1 MGFVENKKL
10 VLYIESYL
18 YKYFIGV
25 GNELCIYLIIN
36 DKVFYIKFDW

>member
-10 VLYIESYL
+10 VLYIESFL

-25 GNELCIYLIIN
+25 GNELCIYLRN
-36 DKVFYIKFDW
+36 KEWVFVNVVE